1 MDEATA
7 AAVNSAVQS
16 AIGAISGGVATAQGG
31 VASLEAHAGQVSGLN
46 EQAAAVQEAAGAV
59 SCQSEQAAA
68 VGDAAA
74 QLQSGLSQIESG
86 LATLNADDT
95 QKQDDAQTAAGLTAI
110 KQYVDGIDA
119 GLTTLV
125 EGEDAQKLA
134 AGAQTLQAMGT
145 VGSKEQPSLEAAA
158 GAVATKVGALAKE
171 LPDILGE
178 NNKNV
183 TDLQTG
189 VKKLADGAKALQ
201 TGYKST
207 LLKGIDQL
215 LSGAKQ
221 LTKIGR
227 AHV

>member
-59 SCQSEQAAA
+59 SSQSEQAAA

-125 EGEDAQKLA
+125 EGKDAQKLA

-158 GAVATKVGALAKE
+158 GAVATKVGALAKSFRTFWE
-171 LPDILGE
+171 KTIRM
-178 NNKNV
+178 
-183 TDLQTG
+183 LQISRQ
-189 VKKLADGAKALQ
+189 V
-201 TGYKST
+201 
-207 LLKGIDQL
+207 
-215 LSGAKQ
+215 
-221 LTKIGR
+221 
-227 AHV
+227 

>member
-59 SCQSEQAAA
+59 SSQSEQAAA

-95 QKQDDAQTAAGLTAI
+95 QKQNDEQTAANLATI
-110 KQYVDGIDA
+110 KAKIDGIDA

-158 GAVATKVGALAKE
+158 GAVATHDGSIAKD
-171 LPDILGE
+171 LPDILG
-178 NNKNV
+178 
-183 TDLQTG
+183 
-189 VKKLADGAKALQ
+189 
-201 TGYKST
+201 
-207 LLKGIDQL
+207 
-215 LSGAKQ
+215 
-221 LTKIGR
+221 
-227 AHV
+227 